1 MFVLFDAMD
10 DPGFKLHTAYHK
22 DLFLLRLSVLVN
34 EQKVD
39 LTKEKENSPI
49 LSVSVSQNVTTVASQ
64 RKVASEIF
72 PILHRYGVY
81 HLAMFYYEQDLLY
94 HVFFRSESGLAGFLE
109 EAKAVQSFLKR
120 KLSFLLFPDF
130 NKHPDLNVE
139 LEIYL
144 ASPGS
149 VTKLLPLTK
158 ENYSSLITIWKQSN
172 CFDFGTVFQSLTE
185 GTY

>member
-1 MFVLFDAMD
+1 MD

-22 DLFLLRLSVLVN
+22 DMFLLRLSVLVN

-39 LTKEKENSPI
+39 LKEKENSPI
-49 LSVSVSQNVTTVASQ
+49 LSVSVSPNVSTAVASQ

-72 PILHRYGVY
+72 PILHMYGVY

-94 HVFFRSESGLAGFLE
+94 HVFFRSESCLAGFLE
-109 EAKAVQSFLKR
+109 ETKAVQSFLKE
-120 KLSFLLFPDF
+120 KLSLLLFPDS
-130 NKHPDLNVE
+130 KKRPDLNVE
-139 LEIYL
+139 LDIYL

-158 ENYSSLITIWKQSN
+158 ENHSSLITLWKQSN

-185 GTY
+185 GT